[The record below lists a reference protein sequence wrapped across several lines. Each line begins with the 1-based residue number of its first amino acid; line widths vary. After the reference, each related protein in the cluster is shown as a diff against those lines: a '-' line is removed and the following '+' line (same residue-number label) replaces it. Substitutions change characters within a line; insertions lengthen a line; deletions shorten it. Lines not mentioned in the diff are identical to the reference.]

1 MGDGASSEV
10 YIGCFS
16 DMTVA
21 FKQLKCYSPWFASDL
36 IKSDEC
42 LFHLKHDN
50 VVKVLGTCPKA
61 GYIVMKYCETIV
73 YGHTL
78 RTLGDLLLHTVV
90 IYQRSLEL

>member
-21 FKQLKCYSPWFASDL
+21 VKQLKCYSPRFASDL

-42 LFHLKHDN
+42 LFHLKA
-50 VVKVLGTCPKA
+50 VKVLGTCPKA

-78 RTLGDLLLHTVV
+78 RTLGDLLLHMVV